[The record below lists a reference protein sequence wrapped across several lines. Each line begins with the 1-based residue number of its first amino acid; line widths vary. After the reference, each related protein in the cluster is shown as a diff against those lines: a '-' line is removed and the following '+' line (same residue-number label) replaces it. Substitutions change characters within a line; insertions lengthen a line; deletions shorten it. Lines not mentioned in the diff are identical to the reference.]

1 MVLRITFRELR
12 TTVAQCHLCNWTHPR
27 GTLWHRPSLDKG
39 RAPVELGLSYLGVE
53 AVSGKLAAMKYN
65 ALCLQKS
72 FLMFTSLV
80 LAGSLAQAGL
90 LYNYSQ
96 LALKDLDQMSKIVRE
111 KVNESNKTRGDKA
124 IPLKEGVQAVFSRPN
139 EDDLIEKIVGPLKNS
154 LDELD
159 SWDSSV
165 RQLVKEALGALKNP
179 KAFKPVVQVT
189 YVVFLENIISEM
201 KPRARSEFERSILK
215 QIQDAEV
222 KLTSEAKH
230 ERVLRMMKETR
241 SPSEIAKDVLQS
253 LQNAEKVEAAED
265 VKRTV
270 IPTKSKSKTEPAE
283 TGSAAVPGVT
293 GEPQVQ
299 PVRPK

>member
-1 MVLRITFRELR
+1 MAGPL
-12 TTVAQCHLCNWTHPR
+12 TH
-27 GTLWHRPSLDKG
+27 
-39 RAPVELGLSYLGVE
+39 
-53 AVSGKLAAMKYN
+53 
-65 ALCLQKS
+65 
-72 FLMFTSLV
+72 
-80 LAGSLAQAGL
+80 AGL

-159 SWDSSV
+159 SWDSSL
-165 RQLVKEALGALKNP
+165 RQLVKEALGALNNP

-201 KPRARSEFERSILK
+201 KPRSRSEFERSILK
-215 QIQDAEV
+215 EIQDADV
-222 KLTSEAKH
+222 KLTSQAKH

-241 SPSEIAKDVLQS
+241 SPSEIARDVLQS
-253 LQNAEKVEAAED
+253 VQNEEKVEAVED
-265 VKRTV
+265 LKRTV
-270 IPTKSKSKTEPAE
+270 IPS
-283 TGSAAVPGVT
+283 
-293 GEPQVQ
+293 GEPRVQ
-299 PVRPK
+299 PVRNK